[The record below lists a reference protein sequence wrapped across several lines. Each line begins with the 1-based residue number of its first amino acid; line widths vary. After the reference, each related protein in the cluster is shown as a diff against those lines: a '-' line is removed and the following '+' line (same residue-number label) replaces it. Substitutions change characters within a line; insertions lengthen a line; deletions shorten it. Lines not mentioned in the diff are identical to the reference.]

1 MMNNSLFGKTMEN
14 TKKHKDIKL
23 VATGERTNY
32 LVLEPNFYIIQQNV
46 SLKIYLHGNED
57 NTDTHE

>member
-1 MMNNSLFGKTMEN
+1 MEN
-14 TKKHKDIKL
+14 TKNHKDIKL
-23 VATGERTNY
+23 VATRERANY
-32 LVLEPNFYIIQQNV
+32 LVSEPNFYIIQQDL

>member
-14 TKKHKDIKL
+14 TKNHKDIKL
-23 VATGERTNY
+23 VATRERANY
-32 LVLEPNFYIIQQNV
+32 LVSEPNFYIIQQDL

-57 NTDTHE
+57 NTYTHE